1 MTTANPLTARM
12 FGVVRHPRVTLEQVA
27 RAPRVADVLVATFLV
42 SALSSTL
49 LFQTETG
56 RLALLDQWE
65 RTAVAFGQPID
76 NARYAAMQRATEHG
90 IVYAGATAFASG
102 PLLVGALAVLL
113 FGAFRLAGEPGATLR
128 QVCAIVA
135 HAGVILMLRQVVAS
149 PLAYARETLASPTSL
164 NLFFSMLD
172 ETSPL
177 ARFFGIIDL
186 FLVWWLTVVA
196 IGMSVL
202 YRKPARQ
209 LAAAFMGVYALVAG
223 VLTIVMALAGG
234 TT

>member
-1 MTTANPLTARM
+1 
-12 FGVVRHPRVTLEQVA
+12 
-27 RAPRVADVLVATFLV
+27 VATFLV

-76 NARYAAMQRATEHG
+76 NARYAEMQRATEHG
-90 IVYAGATAFASG
+90 IMYAAASAFASG

-113 FGAFRLAGEPGATLR
+113 FGAFRLAGEPGALR

-186 FLVWWLTVVA
+186 FLVWWLAVVA
-196 IGMSVL
+196 IGMSVV

>member
-12 FGVVRHPRVTLEQVA
+12 IGVVRRPRATLEQVA
-27 RAPRVADVLVATFLV
+27 TAPRLTDVLVVTFLV

-49 LFQTETG
+49 LLQTETG

-65 RTAVAFGQPID
+65 RTAAAFGQPID
-76 NARYAAMQRATEHG
+76 DARYAAMQRATEHG
-90 IVYAGATAFASG
+90 VAYAAASAIASG

-113 FGAFRLAGEPGATLR
+113 FGTFRLTGGSGATFR

-186 FLVWWLTVVA
+186 FLIWWLAVVA

-223 VLTIVMALAGG
+223 VLTIAMALAGG